1 MGGRLGDPLLVG
13 GVNMDEIGKNI
24 VSWGGNALALLA
36 SIVQE
41 NEIVQWIMFALGIV
55 GSVLSILV
63 SILRIVSKWKSV
75 SSDGK
80 VTAEEWDDLAK
91 TVESEA
97 ANIANAVKKEDNVE
111 KEEKEQ
117 NAGKDESENR

>member
-1 MGGRLGDPLLVG
+1 
-13 GVNMDEIGKNI
+13 MDDIGKNI

-55 GSVLSILV
+55 GSILSILV

-80 VTAEEWDDLAK
+80 VTAEEWDEPAK
-91 TVESEA
+91 TVETEA
-97 ANIANAVKKEDNVE
+97 GNIASAVKKEDNVE
-111 KEEKEQ
+111 KEDKV

>member
-1 MGGRLGDPLLVG
+1 
-13 GVNMDEIGKNI
+13 MDDIGKNI

-41 NEIVQWIMFALGIV
+41 NEVVQWIMFALGIV
-55 GSVLSILV
+55 GSILSILV
-63 SILRIVSKWKSV
+63 SLLRIVSKWKSV

-91 TVESEA
+91 TVETEA
-97 ANIANAVKKEDNVE
+97 GNIANALKKEDNVE
-111 KEEKEQ
+111 KEEKEDV
-117 NAGKDESENR
+117 GKDENKD

>member
-1 MGGRLGDPLLVG
+1 
-13 GVNMDEIGKNI
+13 MDDIGKNI

-80 VTAEEWDDLAK
+80 VTAEEWDELAK
-91 TVESEA
+91 TVETEA
-97 ANIANAVKKEDNVE
+97 TNIVNAVKKEDNVE
-111 KEEKEQ
+111 KEDKG
-117 NAGKDESENR
+117 NAGKDEKQD

>member
-13 GVNMDEIGKNI
+13 GLIMDDIGKNI

-36 SIVQE
+36 SVVQE
-41 NEIVQWIMFALGIV
+41 NEIVQWIMFGLGIV
-55 GSVLSILV
+55 GSILSILV
-63 SILRIVSKWKSV
+63 SIMRIVSKWKSV

-80 VTAEEWDDLAK
+80 VTAEEWDELAK
-91 TVESEA
+91 TVETEA
-97 ANIANAVKKEDNVE
+97 GNIASAVKKEDNVE
-111 KEEKEQ
+111 KEAKG

>member
-1 MGGRLGDPLLVG
+1 
-13 GVNMDEIGKNI
+13 MDDIGKNI

-80 VTAEEWDDLAK
+80 VTAEEWDELAK
-91 TVESEA
+91 TVETEA
-97 ANIANAVKKEDNVE
+97 GNIANAIKKEDNVE
-111 KEEKEQ
+111 KEEKED
-117 NAGKDESENR
+117 AGKDENQD

>member
-1 MGGRLGDPLLVG
+1 
-13 GVNMDEIGKNI
+13 MDDIGKNI

-55 GSVLSILV
+55 GSILSILV

-91 TVESEA
+91 TVEAEA
-97 ANIANAVKKEDNVE
+97 GNIANSLKKEDNVE
-111 KEEKEQ
+111 KEDKG
-117 NAGKDESENR
+117 NAGKDENQD

>member
-1 MGGRLGDPLLVG
+1 
-13 GVNMDEIGKNI
+13 MDEVGKNV
-24 VSWGGNALALLA
+24 VSWGGNALAIIG

-41 NEIVQWIMFALGIV
+41 NEIVQWIMFGLGIV

-80 VTAEEWDDLAK
+80 ITAEEWDDLAK
-91 TVESEA
+91 TIEDEA
-97 ANIANAVKKEDNVE
+97 SNIAGEMKKGENNP
-111 KEEKEQ
+111 KEEKDD
-117 NAGKDESENR
+117 AGKDEIEN

>member
-1 MGGRLGDPLLVG
+1 
-13 GVNMDEIGKNI
+13 MDDIGKNV

-41 NEIVQWIMFALGIV
+41 NEIVQWIMFGLGIV

-63 SILRIVSKWKSV
+63 SVMRIVSKWKSV

-80 VTAEEWDDLAK
+80 ITPEEWDDLAK
-91 TVESEA
+91 TVEGEA
-97 ANIANAVKKEDNVE
+97 SAIAGAMKKGENNA
-111 KEEKEQ
+111 KEEKDD
-117 NAGKDESENR
+117 AGKDENEN

>member
-1 MGGRLGDPLLVG
+1 
-13 GVNMDEIGKNI
+13 MDDIGKNI

-36 SIVQE
+36 SVVQE

-80 VTAEEWDDLAK
+80 VTAEEWDELAK
-91 TVESEA
+91 TVETEA
-97 ANIANAVKKEDNVE
+97 GNIANSIKKEDNVA
-111 KEEKEQ
+111 KEEKD

>member
-1 MGGRLGDPLLVG
+1 
-13 GVNMDEIGKNI
+13 MDDIGKNI

-41 NEIVQWIMFALGIV
+41 NEIVQWIMFGLGIV

-75 SSDGK
+75 SGDGK

-91 TVESEA
+91 TVETEA
-97 ANIANAVKKEDNVE
+97 GNIVNSVKKEDNVA
-111 KEEKEQ
+111 KEEKD

>member
-1 MGGRLGDPLLVG
+1 
-13 GVNMDEIGKNI
+13 MDDIGKNI

-55 GSVLSILV
+55 GSILSILV

-91 TVESEA
+91 TVETEA
-97 ANIANAVKKEDNVE
+97 GNIANSLKKEDNVK
-111 KEEKEQ
+111 KEEKED
-117 NAGKDESENR
+117 AGKDENKD

>member
-1 MGGRLGDPLLVG
+1 
-13 GVNMDEIGKNI
+13 MDDIGKNI

-91 TVESEA
+91 TVETEA
-97 ANIANAVKKEDNVE
+97 GNIANSLKKEDNVE
-111 KEEKEQ
+111 KEEKED
-117 NAGKDESENR
+117 AGKDENENR

>member
-1 MGGRLGDPLLVG
+1 
-13 GVNMDEIGKNI
+13 MDDIGKNV

-55 GSVLSILV
+55 GSILSILV
-63 SILRIVSKWKSV
+63 SLLRIVSKWKSV

-80 VTAEEWDDLAK
+80 VTAEEWDELAK
-91 TVESEA
+91 TVETEA
-97 ANIANAVKKEDNVE
+97 GNIANALKKEDNVE
-111 KEEKEQ
+111 KEEKEDV
-117 NAGKDESENR
+117 GKDENKD

>member
-1 MGGRLGDPLLVG
+1 
-13 GVNMDEIGKNI
+13 MDDIGKNI

-63 SILRIVSKWKSV
+63 SLLRIVSKWKSV

-91 TVESEA
+91 TVENEA
-97 ANIANAVKKEDNVE
+97 GNIANALKKEDNVE
-111 KEEKEQ
+111 KEEKED
-117 NAGKDESENR
+117 AGKDQIENR

>member
-1 MGGRLGDPLLVG
+1 
-13 GVNMDEIGKNI
+13 MDDIGKNI

-80 VTAEEWDDLAK
+80 VTAEEWDELAK

-97 ANIANAVKKEDNVE
+97 GNIANAVKKEDNVD
-111 KEEKEQ
+111 KEEKD
-117 NAGKDESENR
+117 NAGKDENED

>member
-13 GVNMDEIGKNI
+13 GVNMDDIGKNI
-24 VSWGGNALALLA
+24 VSWGGNALALIA
-36 SIVQE
+36 SAVQE
-41 NEIVQWIMFALGIV
+41 NEVVQWIMFALGIV

-80 VTAEEWDDLAK
+80 VTAEEWDELAK

-97 ANIANAVKKEDNVE
+97 TNIVSAVKKEDNVA
-111 KEEKEQ
+111 KEEKD
-117 NAGKDESENR
+117 NAGKDENKD

>member
-1 MGGRLGDPLLVG
+1 
-13 GVNMDEIGKNI
+13 MDDMGKNI

-55 GSVLSILV
+55 GSILSILV

-97 ANIANAVKKEDNVE
+97 TNIAGALKKEDNVT
-111 KEEKEQ
+111 KEEKD
-117 NAGKDESENR
+117 NAGKDEKQD

>member
-1 MGGRLGDPLLVG
+1 
-13 GVNMDEIGKNI
+13 MDDIGKNI
-24 VSWGGNALALLA
+24 VSWGGNALALIA
-36 SIVQE
+36 SAVQE

-55 GSVLSILV
+55 GSILSILV

-80 VTAEEWDDLAK
+80 VTAEEWDELAK
-91 TVESEA
+91 TVENEA
-97 ANIANAVKKEDNVE
+97 GNIANSLKKEDNVA
-111 KEEKEQ
+111 KEEKD

>member
-1 MGGRLGDPLLVG
+1 
-13 GVNMDEIGKNI
+13 MDDIGKNI
-24 VSWGGNALALLA
+24 ISWGGNALAILA

-55 GSVLSILV
+55 GSILSILV

-80 VTAEEWDDLAK
+80 VTAEEWDELAK
-91 TVESEA
+91 TVETEA
-97 ANIANAVKKEDNVE
+97 GNIANAIKKEDNVE
-111 KEEKEQ
+111 KEEKE
-117 NAGKDESENR
+117 NAGKDENED

>member
-1 MGGRLGDPLLVG
+1 MGGRDRDPLLVG
-13 GVNMDEIGKNI
+13 GVNMDDIGKNI

-80 VTAEEWDDLAK
+80 VTAEEWDELAK
-91 TVESEA
+91 TVENEA
-97 ANIANAVKKEDNVE
+97 SNIANSIKKEDNVG
-111 KEEKEQ
+111 KEEKD
-117 NAGKDESENR
+117 NAGKDENQD

>member
-1 MGGRLGDPLLVG
+1 
-13 GVNMDEIGKNI
+13 MDEVGKNV
-24 VSWGGNALALLA
+24 VSWGGNALAILG

-41 NEIVQWIMFALGIV
+41 NEIVQWIMFGLGIV

-80 VTAEEWDDLAK
+80 IDAEEWDDLAK
-91 TVESEA
+91 TVETEA

-111 KEEKEQ
+111 KEAKG
-117 NAGKDESENR
+117 NAGKDENKD

>member
-1 MGGRLGDPLLVG
+1 
-13 GVNMDEIGKNI
+13 MDDIGKNI

-41 NEIVQWIMFALGIV
+41 NEIVQWIMFGLGIV

-91 TVESEA
+91 TVENEA
-97 ANIANAVKKEDNVE
+97 GNIANYMKKEDNVA

-117 NAGKDESENR
+117 NAGKDEKQNR

>member
-1 MGGRLGDPLLVG
+1 
-13 GVNMDEIGKNI
+13 MDDIGKNI

-91 TVESEA
+91 TVETEA
-97 ANIANAVKKEDNVE
+97 GNIANSLKKEDNVE
-111 KEEKEQ
+111 KEEKED
-117 NAGKDESENR
+117 AGKDENED

>member
-1 MGGRLGDPLLVG
+1 
-13 GVNMDEIGKNI
+13 MDDIGKNI

-41 NEIVQWIMFALGIV
+41 NEIVQWVMFGLGVV

-63 SILRIVSKWKSV
+63 SIMRIVSKWKSV

-80 VTAEEWDDLAK
+80 ITAEEWDDLAK
-91 TVESEA
+91 TVEDEA
-97 ANIANAVKKEDNVE
+97 SAIAGAVKKGENNG
-111 KEEKEQ
+111 KEEKES
-117 NAGKDESENR
+117 AGKDEIEN

>member
-1 MGGRLGDPLLVG
+1 
-13 GVNMDEIGKNI
+13 MDDIGKNI

-41 NEIVQWIMFALGIV
+41 NEIVQWIMFGLGIV

-91 TVESEA
+91 TVETEA
-97 ANIANAVKKEDNVE
+97 GNIVNAIKKEENVE
-111 KEEKEQ
+111 KEEKE
-117 NAGKDESENR
+117 NAGKDENED

>member
-1 MGGRLGDPLLVG
+1 MGGRASDPLLVG
-13 GVNMDEIGKNI
+13 GVSMDDIGKNI

-91 TVESEA
+91 TVETEA
-97 ANIANAVKKEDNVE
+97 GNIANAVKKEDNVK
-111 KEEKEQ
+111 KEEKED
-117 NAGKDESENR
+117 AGKDEKQNR

>member
-1 MGGRLGDPLLVG
+1 
-13 GVNMDEIGKNI
+13 MDDIGKNI

-36 SIVQE
+36 SVVQE

-80 VTAEEWDDLAK
+80 VTAEEWDELAK
-91 TVESEA
+91 TVETEA
-97 ANIANAVKKEDNVE
+97 GNIANSIKKEDNVA
-111 KEEKEQ
+111 KEEKD
-117 NAGKDESENR
+117 NAGKDENKD

>member
-1 MGGRLGDPLLVG
+1 MGGRHRDPLLVG
-13 GVNMDEIGKNI
+13 GVNMDDIGKNI
-24 VSWGGNALALLA
+24 VSWGGNALALIA
-36 SIVQE
+36 SAVQE

-80 VTAEEWDDLAK
+80 VTAEEWDELAK

-97 ANIANAVKKEDNVE
+97 TNIVNAVKKEDNVE
-111 KEEKEQ
+111 KEDKG
-117 NAGKDESENR
+117 NAGKDENKD